1 MLISSSSITT
11 AFLSTITSHVPLRAK
26 IAALVLLPQ
35 NHFDFLQK
43 LTKKINYQNFLTV
56 NMYIKFLV
64 LLIPFVTS

>member
-35 NHFDFLQK
+35 NHFGFLQK
-43 LTKKINYQNFLTV
+43 LTKKIKSKLPNC
-56 NMYIKFLV
+56 
-64 LLIPFVTS
+64 